1 VAEPLLIWWS
11 ALCAA
16 AAANLVLWGASARR
30 LRREA
35 ARMAPEALA
44 RRRALLWLS
53 AAYVLGCGFRSAF
66 PMIDVPRSCLHDPWF
81 ARVFVGR
88 SVATVAELAF
98 AAQWALLLGEAAASS
113 RAAALAARAIV
124 PLIAAAEAF
133 SWSAVLSGDYL
144 LHAAENS
151 LWTVAAALGVAAFAA
166 LQPGSG
172 RRARAFLAAAML
184 CGAAYV
190 TFMVLVDLPMY
201 LHRWQAQAAGDDG
214 FRDLAEG
221 LRSLLAPCVV
231 RLDWASWRED
241 VPWLTLYFTFAVWI
255 SIALAHAP
263 PLGGGGGAFARPRPD
278 GL

>member
-1 VAEPLLIWWS
+1 MPAPLLIWWS

-16 AAANLVLWGASARR
+16 AATNLGLWGLSARR
-30 LRREA
+30 LSGQRS
-35 ARMAPEALA
+35 RMPADAFA

-53 AAYVLGCGFRSAF
+53 AIYVLGCGFRSAF

-88 SVATVAELAF
+88 TVATLAELAF
-98 AAQWALLLGEAAASS
+98 AAQWALLLGEAAARS
-113 RAAALAARAIV
+113 RMAAIAARAIL

-151 LWTVAAALGVAAFAA
+151 LWTIAAVLGVAAFAA
-166 LQPGSG
+166 LRPGGG
-172 RRARAFLAAAML
+172 RRARSFLTAAML
-184 CGAAYV
+184 CGTAYV
-190 TFMVLVDLPMY
+190 TFMALVDVPMY
-201 LHRWQAQAAGDDG
+201 LRRWQAQASGSDG

-221 LRSLLAPCVV
+221 LRTLLAPCVV

-241 VPWLTLYFTFAVWI
+241 VPWLTLYFSVAVWI
-255 SIALAHAP
+255 SLALPHAP
-263 PLGGGGGAFARPRPD
+263 SLKPSR
-278 GL
+278 